1 MEFDQSAVDNE
12 DFEGSCYFGD
22 FFKDGRYK
30 YDEGDEDY
38 FFFFEKKIEIKI
50 EYRLVNI
57 IIRRIY

>member
-38 FFFFEKKIEIKI
+38 FFFFEKKIELKK
-50 EYRLVNI
+50 LNI
-57 IIRRIY
+57 DW